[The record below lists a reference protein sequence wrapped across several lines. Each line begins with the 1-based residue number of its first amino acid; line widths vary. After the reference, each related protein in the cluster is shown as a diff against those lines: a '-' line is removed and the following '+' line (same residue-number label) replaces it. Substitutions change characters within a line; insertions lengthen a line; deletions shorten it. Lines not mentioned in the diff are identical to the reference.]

1 MKDRA
6 LANCRDFTPLYGIHG
21 RICHRYRKWR
31 THLLPFDVEAGKTY
45 KIIQGETMNR
55 TSEIHAKVSLKGNM
69 YKASVG
75 GMAKIVA
82 EGKLLL

>member
-1 MKDRA
+1 
-6 LANCRDFTPLYGIHG
+6 
-21 RICHRYRKWR
+21 
-31 THLLPFDVEAGKTY
+31 
-45 KIIQGETMNR
+45 MNR